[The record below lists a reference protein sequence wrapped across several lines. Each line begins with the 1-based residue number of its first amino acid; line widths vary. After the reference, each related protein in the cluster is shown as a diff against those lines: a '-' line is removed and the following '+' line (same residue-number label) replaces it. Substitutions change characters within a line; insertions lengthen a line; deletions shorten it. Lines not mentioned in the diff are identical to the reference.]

1 MNLYLYIL
9 RRILYT
15 IPTIVGVTFFIF
27 IMFNLV
33 AGDPAKIL
41 LGKYATAKQVAELR
55 HELGL
60 DRSLIV
66 QYWDVLKS
74 AFTFDFGSSWSTK
87 QSIAH
92 MIKKG
97 GMVSLSLALPGF
109 LLANVFSIC
118 IAFVAVSFRGTW
130 IDRGL
135 VVLCTL
141 LVSISALT
149 YILLG
154 QWFFSYKLGWFE
166 INGYEYGFPNFIP
179 YIILPSLILMMLN
192 IGYDMRFYRAVLLEE
207 IYKDYVRTARAK
219 GLSSA
224 LILFKHVLRN
234 ALIPILTNVF
244 MQLPSLI
251 LGVLLLENFF
261 SIPGLGGVMFSAISN
276 SDFPVI
282 KATTI
287 VVSLLYMVFNLLVD
301 LLYMVADPRIRLR

>member
-9 RRILYT
+9 RRVLYT
-15 IPTIVGVTFFIF
+15 IPTIIGVTFFIF
-27 IMFNLV
+27 VMFNLV

-41 LGKYATAKQVAELR
+41 LGKYASAKQIAELR

-60 DRSLIV
+60 DKPFV
-66 QYWDVLKS
+66 GQYLDVLKS
-74 AFTFDFGSSWSTK
+74 ALTFNFGNSWSSK
-87 QSIAH
+87 QSISH
-92 MIKKG
+92 MLKNS
-97 GMVSLSLALPGF
+97 GMVSLSLSLPGF
-109 LLANVFSIC
+109 LLGNVLAIC
-118 IAFVAVSFRGTW
+118 IAFIAVVFRGTW
-130 IDRGL
+130 IDKML

-179 YIILPSLILMMLN
+179 YIILPSLILMILN

-207 IYKDYVRTARAK
+207 IYKDYVRTAMAK
-219 GLSSA
+219 GLS
-224 LILFKHVLRN
+224 LNVVLFKHVLRN
-234 ALIPILTNVF
+234 ALIPILTNIF
-244 MQLPSLI
+244 MNLPSLI
-251 LGVLLLENFF
+251 LGTLLLENFF
-261 SIPGLGGVMFSAISN
+261 SIPGLGGVLIKAIGT

-287 VVSLLYMVFNLLVD
+287 VVSILYIVFNLLID
-301 LLYMVADPRIRLR
+301 LLYMVADPRVKLK